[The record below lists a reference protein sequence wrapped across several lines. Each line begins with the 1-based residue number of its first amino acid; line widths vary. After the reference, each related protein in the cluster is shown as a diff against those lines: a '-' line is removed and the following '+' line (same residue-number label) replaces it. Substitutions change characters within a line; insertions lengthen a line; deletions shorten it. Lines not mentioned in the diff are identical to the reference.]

1 MATRRSHGRRTSYGR
16 DTYVD
21 GNTVR
26 KRQPEYAPV
35 REEVRAPKR
44 LSNTARK
51 NRDKAANM
59 NPGYVLFL
67 AMAMMVAGYFCIQYL
82 QLQSDITNRVKNIAV
97 LESRYNE
104 LKTENDET
112 ESRIKGSVGIETIKK
127 QAMVELGM
135 QYAKEDQIITYASED
150 GDYVRQYIDIDE

>member
-1 MATRRSHGRRTSYGR
+1 MATKRQGRQTSYRR
-16 DTYVD
+16 DIYVD

-26 KRQPEYAPV
+26 KRQPQYAPV
-35 REEVRAPKR
+35 REDVRTPRK

-59 NPGYVLFL
+59 NPGYIFFLSL
-67 AMAMMVAGYFCIQYL
+67 AMIITGYFCIQYL
-82 QLQSDITNRVKNIAV
+82 QLQSDITSRVKNIAV
-97 LESRYNE
+97 LESQYNE

-112 ESRIKGSVGIETIKK
+112 ENRIKGSVGLEAIKK
-127 QAMVELGM
+127 QAMDELGM
-135 QYAKEDQIITYASED
+135 QYAKEDQIVTYASED

>member
-1 MATRRSHGRRTSYGR
+1 MATRRQGRQTSYRR

-26 KRQPEYAPV
+26 KVQPIYTPIG
-35 REEVRAPKR
+35 EEVRTTKR

-51 NRDKAANM
+51 NRDKAAHM
-59 NPGYVLFL
+59 NPGYILFL
-67 AMAMMVAGYFCIQYL
+67 TMAMIVTGYFCIQYL
-82 QLQSDITNRVKNIAV
+82 QLQSDITSRVKSISI

-112 ESRIKGSVGIETIKK
+112 ESRIKGSVGIEAIKK
-127 QAMVELGM
+127 QAMDELGM
-135 QYAKEDQIITYASED
+135 QYAKEDQIVTYTSED

>member
-1 MATRRSHGRRTSYGR
+1 MATRRQGRQTSYRR

-26 KRQPEYAPV
+26 KVQPLYVPDGERV
-35 REEVRAPKR
+35 RTPKR

-59 NPGYVLFL
+59 NPGYILFL
-67 AMAMMVAGYFCIQYL
+67 TMAMVITGYFCIQYL
-82 QLQSDITNRVKNIAV
+82 QLQSDITSRVKNISI

-127 QAMVELGM
+127 QAMDELGM
-135 QYAKEDQIITYASED
+135 QYAKEDQIVTYMSEE

>member
-35 REEVRAPKR
+35 REEIRAPKR

-59 NPGYVLFL
+59 NPGYIIFLSL
-67 AMAMMVAGYFCIQYL
+67 AMIITGYFCIQYL
-82 QLQSDITNRVKNIAV
+82 ELQSDITSRVKNISI

-112 ESRIKGSVGIETIKK
+112 ENRIKGAASLEAIKK
-127 QAMVELGM
+127 QAMDELGM
-135 QYAKEDQIITYASED
+135 QYAKEDQIVTYASEE
-150 GDYVRQYIDIDE
+150 GDYVRQYIEIDE

>member
-1 MATRRSHGRRTSYGR
+1 MATRRQGRQTSYRR

-26 KRQPEYAPV
+26 KVQPEYIPAGE
-35 REEVRAPKR
+35 RTKAPKR
-44 LSNTARK
+44 LSNTTRK
-51 NRDKAANM
+51 NREKAANM
-59 NPGYVLFL
+59 NPGYILFL
-67 AMAMMVAGYFCIQYL
+67 TLAMIVTGYFCIQYL

-127 QAMVELGM
+127 QAMDELGM
-135 QYAKEDQIITYASED
+135 QYAKEDQIVTYNSEE

>member
-1 MATRRSHGRRTSYGR
+1 MATKRQGRQTSYRR
-16 DTYVD
+16 DIYVD

-26 KRQPEYAPV
+26 KTQPQYAPD
-35 REEVRAPKR
+35 RDIRKSPKK

-59 NPGYVLFL
+59 SPGYILFL
-67 AMAMMVAGYFCIQYL
+67 TFAMVVTGYFCIQYL
-82 QLQSDITNRVKNIAV
+82 QLQSDITSRVKNIAV

-127 QAMVELGM
+127 QAMDELGM
-135 QYAKEDQIITYASED
+135 QYAKQDQIVTYNSEE
-150 GDYVRQYIDIDE
+150 GDYVRQYLDIDE

>member
-1 MATRRSHGRRTSYGR
+1 MATKRQGRQTSYRR
-16 DTYVD
+16 DIYVD

-26 KRQPEYAPV
+26 KTQPQYVLGQDV
-35 REEVRAPKR
+35 RKSPKK

-59 NPGYVLFL
+59 NPGYILFL
-67 AMAMMVAGYFCIQYL
+67 TLAMVVTGYFCIQYL
-82 QLQSDITNRVKNIAV
+82 QLQSDITSRVKNIAV

-104 LKTENDET
+104 LKTGNDET

-127 QAMVELGM
+127 QAMDELGM
-135 QYAKEDQIITYASED
+135 QYAKQDQIVTYNSEE
-150 GDYVRQYIDIDE
+150 GDYVRQYLDIDE